1 MKTRTPDKEAEDIQ
15 NDDSAGLQAA
25 ANDLI
30 QGISQ
35 NDPKK
40 VAEAIKSA
48 FIILESMP
56 HDEEPMPHTYESQ
69 DE

>member
-1 MKTRTPDKEAEDIQ
+1 MKTRTPDKESEDIQ
-15 NDDSAGLQAA
+15 NDDSAGLEAC

-30 QGISQ
+30 QGVSQ

-56 HDEEPMPHTYESQ
+56 HDEVEPHSYDAQKE
-69 DE
+69 D